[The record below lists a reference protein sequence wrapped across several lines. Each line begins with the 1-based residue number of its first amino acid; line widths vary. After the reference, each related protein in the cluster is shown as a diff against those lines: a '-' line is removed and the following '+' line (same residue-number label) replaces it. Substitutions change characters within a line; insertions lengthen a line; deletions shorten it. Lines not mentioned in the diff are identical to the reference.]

1 MKIKKDG
8 EMSSRQAAR
17 FIEMYENAIR
27 NGEQW
32 AHDVFLHRGTEKYQ
46 RTLETLNKAF
56 EIQAIQMV
64 IKPLPPK
71 VGAPV
76 RKISR

>member
-1 MKIKKDG
+1 
-8 EMSSRQAAR
+8 MSSRQAAR